1 MKRVAV
7 FAWKRDGLTMTQ
19 DAQDRLARLFR
30 RTFGRAPARIAA
42 LGADGSKRRY
52 YRMADGEQ
60 TVLGA
65 ANDDRRENVA
75 FLSLSRHFRRHGLP
89 VPEIFAED
97 LDQGVYL
104 QQDLGDETLFNRV
117 AAVRAEEGTFSDRLA
132 AIYRR
137 VLDDLPRFQIVA
149 AKDLDFSICYPRSR
163 FDAQSIRWDLN
174 YFKYH
179 FLKLVP
185 VDFDEQALENDFERL
200 TAFLLEAD
208 TRYFLYRDFQSRNIM
223 LLDGRPHYIDYQ
235 GGRQGALQY
244 DVASLLQDGKAD
256 IPWEIRDEL
265 LDYYVETACE
275 YAPIRRE
282 TFLAHYYGYA
292 LVRLMQ
298 ALGAYGY
305 RGLYE
310 GKSHFLTSISHG
322 VRNQEGLLARADLP
336 VNLPELDRAWSRIV
350 DDPALRRMGEDS
362 GEGLTVHLW
371 SFSYHLGLP
380 RDPSGNGGGF
390 VFDCRI
396 VKNPGRI
403 PEYTALT
410 GKDAPVAAYLD
421 ELEEA
426 QSFLGDAKTM
436 VDRAV
441 GHHQRRGFKDLT
453 VAFGCTGGQHRSVY
467 FAERLAE
474 HLAGRQGIVVELR
487 HREQEDA

>member
-1 MKRVAV
+1 
-7 FAWKRDGLTMTQ
+7 MTR
-19 DAQDRLARLFR
+19 DAQDRLARLYR
-30 RTFGRAPARIAA
+30 RTFGRAPTRIAN
-42 LGADGSKRRY
+42 LGADGSRRQY
-52 YRMADGEQ
+52 YRLLEGES
-60 TVLGA
+60 TVIGA
-65 ANDDRRENVA
+65 ANSDRRENVA
-75 FLSLSRHFRRHGLP
+75 FLALSRHFNRHGLP

-97 LDQGVYL
+97 LEQGVYL
-104 QQDLGDETLFNRV
+104 QQDLGDETLYDRV
-117 AAVRAEEGTFSDRLA
+117 AAARAEEGAFSDQMVA
-132 AIYRR
+132 MYRQ
-137 VLDDLPRFQIVA
+137 VLDDLPRFQVTA
-149 AKDLDFSICYPRSR
+149 AEDLDFSVCYPRSR

-200 TAFLLEAD
+200 TAFLLKAD

-223 LLDGRPHYIDYQ
+223 WHEGHPHYIDYQ

-244 DVASLLQDGKAD
+244 DVASLLQDAKAD
-256 IPWEIRDEL
+256 IPWEVRDEL
-265 LDYYVETACE
+265 LDYYVAAAGA
-275 YAPIRRE
+275 YAPLRRDA
-282 TFLAHYYGYA
+282 FLAHYYGYA

-322 VRNQEGLLARADLP
+322 VRNLEGLLERAGLP
-336 VNLPELDRAWSRIV
+336 VDLPELGRAWSRIV
-350 DDPALRRMGEDS
+350 DDPSHRRMGEVS

-403 PEYTALT
+403 PAYADLT
-410 GKDAPVAAYLD
+410 GKDAPVAAFLD

-426 QSFLGDAKTM
+426 RSFLGDVRTM

-441 GHHQRRGFKDLT
+441 DHHLRRGFTDLT

-467 FAERLAE
+467 FAERLAA
-474 HLAGRQGIVVELR
+474 HLADRQGVVVRLR
-487 HREQEDA
+487 HREQEDS

>member
-1 MKRVAV
+1 MTPET
-7 FAWKRDGLTMTQ
+7 RDNLE
-19 DAQDRLARLFR
+19 RLYRT
-30 RTFGRAPARIAA
+30 TFGEAPSGITP

-52 YRMADGEQ
+52 FRLQGNGR
-60 TVLGA
+60 TVIGTFNSDL
-65 ANDDRRENVA
+65 RENAA
-75 FLSLSRHFRRHGLP
+75 FLFLSRHFRRHGLP
-89 VPEIFAED
+89 VPEIYAED
-97 LDQGVYL
+97 LEQGVYL
-104 QQDLGDETLFNRV
+104 QQDLGDETLFSRV
-117 AAVRAEEGTFSDRLA
+117 AAARVEDGTFSDRLVA
-132 AIYRR
+132 MYRR
-137 VLDDLPRFQIVA
+137 VLDDLPLFQVVA
-149 AKDLDFSICYPRSR
+149 AEDLDYSVCYPRGR

-185 VDFDEQALENDFERL
+185 IDFDEQALEDDFERF
-200 TAFLLEAD
+200 TKFLLEAD
-208 TRYFLYRDFQSRNIM
+208 SRYFLYRDFQSRNIM
-223 LLDGRPHYIDYQ
+223 WHEGGPHYIDYQ

-244 DVASLLQDGKAD
+244 DVASLLQDGKAE
-256 IPWEIRDEL
+256 IPWEIRDAL
-265 LDYYVETACE
+265 LEH
-275 YAPIRRE
+275 YAEAVSAYTPVDGAS
-282 TFLAHYYGYA
+282 FLAHYYGYA

-310 GKSHFLTSISHG
+310 GKSHFLTSVSHG
-322 VRNQEGLLARADLP
+322 VRNLEGLLARANLP
-336 VNLPELDRAWSRIV
+336 VDLPELDRTWSRIV

-362 GEGLTVHLW
+362 GEGLTIHLW

-390 VFDCRI
+390 IFDCRI

-403 PEYTALT
+403 PEYAALT
-410 GKDAPVAAYLD
+410 GKDPPVAAFLD

-426 QSFLGDAKTM
+426 RSFLGDAKTM

-441 GHHQRRGFKDLT
+441 EHHLRRGFSDLT

-467 FAERLAE
+467 FAERLAA
-474 HLAGRQGIVVELR
+474 HLKERPGLTVRLR

>member
-1 MKRVAV
+1 MM
-7 FAWKRDGLTMTQ
+7 RD
-19 DAQDRLARLFR
+19 ARDRLVRLFR
-30 RTFGRAPARIAA
+30 RTFGRGPAHIAA
-42 LGADGSKRRY
+42 LGADGSRRRY
-52 YRMADGEQ
+52 YRLSGDES
-60 TVLGA
+60 TVIGT

-89 VPEIFAED
+89 VPGIYAED
-97 LDQGVYL
+97 LEQGVYL
-104 QQDLGDETLFNRV
+104 QQDLGDETLFSRV
-117 AAVRAEEGTFSDRLA
+117 AAARAEEGTFSDRLIA
-132 AIYRR
+132 EYRR
-137 VLDDLPRFQIVA
+137 ILDDLPRFQVA
-149 AKDLDFSICYPRSR
+149 AAEDLDFSICYPRSR

-185 VDFDEQALENDFERL
+185 IDFDEQALEDDFEQF
-200 TAFLLEAD
+200 TKFLLE
-208 TRYFLYRDFQSRNIM
+208 TETGYFLYRDFQSRNIM
-223 LLDGRPHYIDYQ
+223 WHEGRPHYIDYQ

-244 DVASLLQDGKAD
+244 DVASLLQDAKAD

-265 LDYYVETACE
+265 LDYYVEAAGA
-275 YAPIRRE
+275 YAPLRQDA
-282 TFLAHYYGYA
+282 FLAHYYGYA

-322 VRNQEGLLARADLP
+322 VRNLEGLLARSGLP
-336 VNLPELDRAWSRIV
+336 VSLPELDRAWSRIV
-350 DDPALRRMGEDS
+350 EDPALRRMGEVS

-396 VKNPGRI
+396 VKNPGRM
-403 PEYTALT
+403 PEYADLT

-426 QSFLGDAKTM
+426 RSFLGDAQTM

-441 GHHQRRGFKDLT
+441 EHHLRRGFTDLT

-467 FAERLAE
+467 FAERLAA
-474 HLAGRQGIVVELR
+474 HLKERPGLTVRLR
-487 HREQEDA
+487 HREQEGS

>member
-1 MKRVAV
+1 MTPEI
-7 FAWKRDGLTMTQ
+7 RDSLEC
-19 DAQDRLARLFR
+19 LFR
-30 RTFGRAPARIAA
+30 SNFGEAPSGITP

-52 YRMADGEQ
+52 FRLQGEGQ
-60 TVLGA
+60 TVIGTFN
-65 ANDDRRENVA
+65 NDLRENAA
-75 FLSLSRHFRRHGLP
+75 FLSLTRHFRRHGLP
-89 VPEIFAED
+89 VPEIYAED
-97 LDQGVYL
+97 PEQGVYL
-104 QQDLGDETLFNRV
+104 QQDLGDESFFNRV
-117 AAVRAEEGTFSDRLA
+117 FAIRGEDGTFSNRLVA
-132 AIYRR
+132 MYRQ
-137 VLDDLPRFQIVA
+137 VLDDLLRFQVSA
-149 AKDLDFSICYPRSR
+149 GSDLDYSVCYPRSR

-185 VDFDEQALENDFERL
+185 IDFDEQALEDDFERF
-200 TAFLLEAD
+200 TKFLLE
-208 TRYFLYRDFQSRNIM
+208 TETGYFLYRDFQSRNIM
-223 LLDGRPHYIDYQ
+223 WHDGRPHYIDYQ

-244 DVASLLQDGKAD
+244 DVASLLQDAKAD

-265 LDYYVETACE
+265 VDYYVEAADE
-275 YAPIRRE
+275 YTSLRRD

-310 GKSHFLTSISHG
+310 GKSRFLTSISHG
-322 VRNQEGLLARADLP
+322 VRNLKGLLARAELP

-350 DDPALRRMGEDS
+350 DDPTLGRMGEDS

-390 VFDCRI
+390 IFDCRI

-403 PEYTALT
+403 PEYAALT
-410 GKDAPVAAYLD
+410 GKDAPVAAFLD
-421 ELEEA
+421 DLEEA
-426 QSFLGDAKTM
+426 QSFLRDAKTM
-436 VDRAV
+436 ADRAV
-441 GHHQRRGFKDLT
+441 DHHLRRGFTDLT

-467 FAERLAE
+467 FAERLAA
-474 HLAGRQGIVVELR
+474 HLKKRPGLTVRLT
-487 HREQEDA
+487 HREQEQS

>member
-1 MKRVAV
+1 
-7 FAWKRDGLTMTQ
+7 
-19 DAQDRLARLFR
+19 
-30 RTFGRAPARIAA
+30 
-42 LGADGSKRRY
+42 
-52 YRMADGEQ
+52 MADGGR
-60 TVLGA
+60 TVVGA
-65 ANDDRRENVA
+65 ANADRRENAA

-89 VPEIFAED
+89 VPEIYAED
-97 LDQGVYL
+97 LEQGVYL
-104 QQDLGDETLFNRV
+104 QQDLGDETLYDRV
-117 AAVRAEEGTFSDRLA
+117 AAKRAEDGAFPDQTVA
-132 AIYRR
+132 MYRQ
-137 VLDDLPRFQIVA
+137 VLDDLPRFQVTA

-185 VDFDEQALENDFERL
+185 IDFDEQALENDFERF

-223 LLDGRPHYIDYQ
+223 LHEGRPHYIDYQ

-244 DVASLLQDGKAD
+244 DVASLLQDAKAE
-256 IPWEIRDEL
+256 IPWETRDEL
-265 LDYYVETACE
+265 LEHYVEATGA
-275 YAPIRRE
+275 YTPLHQD

-322 VRNQEGLLARADLP
+322 VCNLEGLLARAGLP
-336 VNLPELDRAWSRIV
+336 VDLPELNRAWSRIV
-350 DDPALRRMGEDS
+350 DDPALRRMGEVS

-403 PEYTALT
+403 PEYADLT
-410 GKDAPVAAYLD
+410 GKDAPVAAFLD
-421 ELEEA
+421 ELGEA

-441 GHHQRRGFKDLT
+441 EHHLRRGFTDLT
-453 VAFGCTGGQHRSVY
+453 VAFGCTGGRHRSVY
-467 FAERLAE
+467 FAERLAA
-474 HLAGRQGIVVELR
+474 HLKERPGLTVRLR
-487 HREQEDA
+487 HREQEDS

>member
-1 MKRVAV
+1 MT
-7 FAWKRDGLTMTQ
+7 RDV
-19 DAQDRLARLFR
+19 QDRLERLYH

-42 LGADGSKRRY
+42 LGADGSRRRY
-52 YRMADGEQ
+52 FRMAAGGQ
-60 TVLGA
+60 TVIGGRTVIGA
-65 ANDDRRENVA
+65 ANADCRENVA

-89 VPEIFAED
+89 VPEIYAED
-97 LDQGVYL
+97 LEQGVYL
-104 QQDLGDETLFNRV
+104 QQDLGDETLYDRV
-117 AAVRAEEGTFSDRLA
+117 TATRAKEGAFSHRLVA
-132 AIYRR
+132 MYRQ
-137 VLDDLPRFQIVA
+137 VLGDLPRFQVSA
-149 AKDLDFSICYPRSR
+149 AADLDFSVCYPRSR
-163 FDAQSIRWDLN
+163 FDAQSVRWDLN

-185 VDFDEQALENDFERL
+185 VDFDEQALEDDFERL
-200 TAFLLEAD
+200 AAFLLEAD
-208 TRYFLYRDFQSRNIM
+208 TRYFLYRDFQSRNVM
-223 LLDGRPHYIDYQ
+223 WHEGRPHYIDYQ

-244 DVASLLQDGKAD
+244 DVASLLQDAKAD
-256 IPWEIRDEL
+256 IPWEIRDEF
-265 LDYYVETACE
+265 LDFYVEAVGE
-275 YAPIRRE
+275 YAPLSRDK
-282 TFLAHYYGYA
+282 FLAHYYGYA

-310 GKSHFLTSISHG
+310 GKSRFLTSISHG
-322 VRNQEGLLARADLP
+322 VRNLEGLLKRTELP

-350 DDPALRRMGEDS
+350 EDPALRRMGEVS

-403 PEYTALT
+403 PEYADLT
-410 GKDAPVAAYLD
+410 GKDPPVSAFLD

-426 QSFLGDAKTM
+426 RSFLGDAKSM

-441 GHHQRRGFKDLT
+441 GHHQRRGFSDLT

-467 FAERLAE
+467 FAERLAA
-474 HLAGRQGIVVELR
+474 HLKECPGLKVRLR
-487 HREQEDA
+487 HREQEDS